1 VNLRELEAQ
10 AKALA
15 PVLSKIV
22 DSAIERLRV
31 EIEQKI
37 PQIDV
42 DEVALK
48 AAELVPVP
56 ENGKD
61 GESVTIDDV
70 RPIIEELVKSIPVPA
85 DGKDGIDGKDGTHG
99 RNGADGKDGVSP
111 TAEDVAKAMDHRF
124 SEWALGFERKADDL
138 FQRAIDR
145 MPKPKDGKDGIDA
158 VQVDDISIELKD
170 GGRVLCYSFKRGD
183 DLVEKEV
190 TTEFPVY
197 RGVWAPGEYQK
208 GDEVTWAGST
218 WAANVDTKSKPETDD
233 TWRLRTKRGRD
244 GKHGKDG
251 KDLTIGVKRNDA
263 D

>member
-1 VNLRELEAQ
+1 MNLRELEAQ

-22 DSAIERLRV
+22 DRAIANLRA
-31 EIEQKI
+31 EFEQKI
-37 PQIDV
+37 PEI
-42 DEVALK
+42 DEVARK
-48 AAELVPVP
+48 AADLVPTP

-61 GESVTIDDV
+61 GSSVTIDDV
-70 RPIIEELVKSIPVPA
+70 LPIVEEAIKAIPAPVDGKDGKDGVDGE
-85 DGKDGIDGKDGTHG
+85 DGKDGIDGKDGASPS
-99 RNGADGKDGVSP
+99 AD
-111 TAEDVAKAMDHRF
+111 EVAKAMDHRF

-145 MPKPKDGKDGIDA
+145 MPKPSDGKDGIDA
-158 VQVDDISIELKD
+158 VQVEDISIELKD
-170 GGRVLCYSFKRGD
+170 GGRVLCYSFQKGGE
-183 DLVEKEV
+183 VVQKEV

-197 RGVWAPGEYQK
+197 RGVWAPGDYLK

-251 KDLTIGVKRNDA
+251 KDLTKGVPRNDA
-263 D
+263 G